1 MQDAQPLSRR
11 EFLRIVAL
19 TGGGF
24 AVGAWLP
31 ARADRLP
38 ADIAAS
44 DVNRVKP
51 FEPNA
56 WVRVT
61 PDNTVT
67 LVVDKS
73 EMGQGVMTALPM
85 LLAEELAVDLDKVR
99 LVEAPAAREYKNPKL
114 GMQATGGST
123 SVGSSWER
131 LRQAG
136 AAARVLLIE
145 AAAREWSV
153 APASLTAEHGI
164 VFHRASGRRAAYGEL
179 ATRAAALPVPAHPPL
194 KPRADYTLIG
204 KPLPRV
210 DTPAKVDGSARFGI
224 DVKVPH
230 MLIATVA
237 HPPAFGGSL
246 AGYDA
251 AKAKAVRGVHAVVKL
266 DTGLGVVA
274 QDYWTAL
281 KGVKAANP
289 RWHGGPHAR
298 VSSRSIRALYER
310 AARTRGVV
318 ADKRGAGAAAFAS
331 ASRRLEATY
340 WVPFAAHATMEPMN
354 CTAHVRTD
362 ACEVWA
368 PTQAQT
374 GVQMTAAKITGLPQ
388 EKIIVHTTFL
398 GGGFGRRFEQD
409 FVADAVR
416 LSKAVGR
423 PVKVVWS
430 REQDMTHDYYRPA
443 VLSRVSAGL
452 DAHGKPVAWTHRI
465 VTASIMDRVLPQK
478 VKHDVDPSS
487 VEGATKLAYDIPN
500 VEVDYVHRE
509 TGVPVGFWR
518 SVANSHTAF
527 VKEGFVDEL
536 AYAAGQDP
544 FAFRKALL
552 AHAPHELRVLTLAAD
567 KAGWGR
573 PLPEGRARGIA
584 VHKAFGSYVAQ
595 VAEVSLAPD
604 GRPKV
609 ERVVCAVDCGT
620 VVNPNIVRA
629 QMEGAIVFGLNAA
642 FNGPIT
648 VAHGGVQQQNF
659 NTYPLLR
666 LNETPVTEVHL
677 VDSDEA
683 PTGVGEPG
691 VPPIA
696 PAVANALFVL
706 TGKRIRSLPITA
718 QAFKA

>member
-281 KGVKAANP
+281 KGVKAANS

-465 VTASIMDRVLPQK
+465 VTASIMGRALPQL
-478 VKHDVDPSS
+478 VKHGVDPSS
-487 VEGATKLAYDIPN
+487 IEGATKLAYAIPN

-527 VKEGFVDEL
+527 VKESFIDEL
-536 AYAAGQDP
+536 AHAAGQDP

>member
-38 ADIAAS
+38 TDIAAS
-44 DVNRVKP
+44 DVNQVKP

-99 LVEAPAAREYKNPKL
+99 LVEAPAAKEYKNPKL

-164 VFHRASGRRAAYGEL
+164 VFHRASGRRATYGEL
-179 ATRAAALPVPAHPPL
+179 ATRAAELPAPAHPPL

-310 AARTRGVV
+310 AARTRGVL
-318 ADKRGAGAAAFAS
+318 ADKRGAGAAALAS

-465 VTASIMDRVLPQK
+465 VTASIMGRALPQL
-478 VKHDVDPSS
+478 VKHGVDPSS
-487 VEGATKLAYDIPN
+487 IEGATKLAYAIPN

-527 VKEGFVDEL
+527 VKESFIDEL
-536 AYAAGQDP
+536 AHAAGQDP

-666 LNETPVTEVHL
+666 LNEMPAIEVHL

-718 QAFKA
+718 QALKA